1 MLKPTDSDMFN
12 SILFF
17 IMISTA
23 QADSPEF
30 TIVTE
35 NQPAPFEGVLFNPA
49 AAAEILAKTEEQI
62 QKCDLEI
69 EYQVDLA
76 ASQCKLDK
84 DLLDAR
90 ISTLDKELLNVREQ
104 KDLEIAMLQKI
115 IKRQSPQYKWWWF
128 AGGVVLGGATYY
140 GIQQAG
146 Q

>member
-1 MLKPTDSDMFN
+1 MFN

-35 NQPAPFEGVLFNPA
+35 SQPAPFEGVLFNPA

-69 EYQVDLA
+69 
-76 ASQCKLDK
+76 
-84 DLLDAR
+84 
-90 ISTLDKELLNVREQ
+90 
-104 KDLEIAMLQKI
+104 
-115 IKRQSPQYKWWWF
+115 
-128 AGGVVLGGATYY
+128 
-140 GIQQAG
+140 
-146 Q
+146 